1 MEHYLK
7 GDNVPPC
14 HVCSHLVSL
23 HPSAE
28 FKSCLSLTDELRS
41 LRDEYISASE
51 EEKKF
56 LEKRFGR
63 RVIQKAV
70 EESFSTEWL
79 KDNCKQCPCCGTNI
93 QVSAKNVCMV
103 HY

>member
-1 MEHYLK
+1 MNIALATECEVHTLL
-7 GDNVPPC
+7 
-14 HVCSHLVSL
+14 VCIRLQSSKAVS
-23 HPSAE
+23 
-28 FKSCLSLTDELRS
+28 FLTDELRS

-51 EEKKF
+51 ETKKF

-93 QVSAKNVCMV
+93 QVSTKNVCIL
-103 HY
+103 HIF